1 MTVRRYA
8 AAALLLSLVLAT
20 GCGFL
25 KRPNNTFYALD
36 TVAPAERRASLGGV
50 PVGIDGLE
58 LPPGLD
64 RRGIVIRA
72 ANHELDVRGTHQWA
86 SSLEDMVTHTL
97 AFNLANRLPEGM
109 VVLPGQAKPAAMRS
123 IYVVMDELAPGPEP
137 VFVLDARWT
146 MTETGRAELTRH
158 ERITVNMPSMD
169 SPEIVTAMNTAL
181 AQLADRIA
189 AAL

>member
-1 MTVRRYA
+1 MRTGRFAVLLLIFA
-8 AAALLLSLVLAT
+8 AA

-25 KRPNNTFYALD
+25 RRPQNTFYALE
-36 TVAPAERRASLGGV
+36 TVAPSTRRTTLGGV

-58 LPPGLD
+58 LPPGID
-64 RRGIVIRA
+64 RRGIVVREE
-72 ANHELDVRGTHQWA
+72 NFELDERGTHQWA
-86 SSLEDMVTHTL
+86 SSLEDMVIHTV
-97 AFNLANRLPEGM
+97 AFNLANRVPEGM

-123 IYVVMDELAPGPEP
+123 IYIVMEELAPGPQP

-146 MTETGRAELTRH
+146 LNEAGRPELTKH
-158 ERITVNMPSMD
+158 ERITVDMPSLD
-169 SPEIVTAMNTAL
+169 SAEVVEAMNTAL